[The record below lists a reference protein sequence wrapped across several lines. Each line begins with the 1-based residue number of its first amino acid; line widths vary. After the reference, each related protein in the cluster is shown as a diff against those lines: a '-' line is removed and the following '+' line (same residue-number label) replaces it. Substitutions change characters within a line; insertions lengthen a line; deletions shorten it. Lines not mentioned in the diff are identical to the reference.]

1 MSNSIVTGF
10 SGERQDE
17 FQDCASVDPCC
28 QEQEWEIT
36 TFVGM
41 FRPGQTMTLRASS
54 QFEAECIAQQSLS
67 TDEWFPSFSARR
79 I

>member
-1 MSNSIVTGF
+1 MSVPILSGF
-10 SGERQDE
+10 SDERQDE
-17 FQDCASVDPCC
+17 FQDGASVNPCC
-28 QEQEWEIT
+28 QEQEWEIS

-41 FRPGQTMTLRASS
+41 FRPGQTMTMRASS
-54 QFEAECIAQQSLS
+54 QFEAECIAQQSMS